1 MNSSLES
8 SIKYINTDILVIG
21 AGGAGIR
28 AAIEAKK
35 SGLSVFLLGKEVLG
49 CAHTGMAMGGMN
61 AAMVAPATPEFHA
74 QITIEGG
81 YFINNYKMV
90 KVFAE
95 EMPARVHDLEDYGVI
110 FDRIES
116 GEFYTW
122 AGPKQKYP
130 LNVCIGDYTGRE
142 MMQAMVD
149 EARKLKIKYSDE
161 FFISRLLVKN
171 NIIVG
176 AFGVD
181 LKTSGFVLFQAKSII
196 LATGG
201 AGRMYEVTT
210 NANSNTGDGYAMA
223 LDAGCELIDME
234 MVQFHPTGMA
244 SPPSSRGVLI
254 TEKTRAHGGLLRN
267 RKGERFMSKYY
278 PKEMEVAKR
287 DEVSRSIFQE
297 VATGLGTENNSVYL
311 HVDHW
316 TKEKILEIIPDVYEQ
331 YKNVGI
337 DISKEPMEIYP
348 SMHHMMGGVK
358 IDEWCN
364 TTIKGLFAAG
374 EVTRNVHGANRLGGN
389 SIAEGQVFG
398 RRSGIAANRYIKTLT
413 STLPNPNEE
422 EIKEEINKINTFLK
436 KNKGI
441 PPHDIEDKLK
451 KTMWNNVGIFRDEEK
466 LLEAKADVAHLMK
479 QIKKMRVRATIKE
492 RNRDL
497 QDCLEVVNMLKTAET
512 VIDAALIRKESRG
525 AHSRTDY
532 PQMLEEWRKN
542 IVVRKENGKIITKI
556 VPVVE

>member
-1 MNSSLES
+1 MNYKI
-8 SIKYINTDILVIG
+8 IKTDILVIG

-35 SGLSVFLLGKEVLG
+35 SGLEVFLLGKEVLG

-61 AAMVAPATPEFHA
+61 AAMVKPATPEFHA

-95 EMPARVHDLEDYGVI
+95 EMPARIYDLESYGVI
-110 FDRIES
+110 YDRLDN

-130 LNVCIGDYTGRE
+130 LNVCVGDYTGRE
-142 MMQAMVD
+142 MMQGLVD
-149 EARKLKIKYSDE
+149 EARKLKIKYTDE
-161 FFISRLLVKN
+161 FFVSKLLTVKGQV
-171 NIIVG
+171 VG
-176 AFGVD
+176 AIGINIRNAQTVI
-181 LKTSGFVLFQAKSII
+181 FQAKSVI
-196 LATGG
+196 LASGG
-201 AGRMYEVTT
+201 AGRMYKVTT
-210 NANSNTGDGYAMA
+210 NAMSNTGDGYAMA
-223 LDAGCELIDME
+223 LNAGAELIDME

-244 SPPSSRGVLI
+244 NTPSTLGVLV
-254 TEKTRAHGGLLRN
+254 TEKTRAHGGILRN

-278 PKEMEVAKR
+278 PKEMELAKR
-287 DEVSRSIFQE
+287 DEVSRSIYTE
-297 VATGLGTENNSVYL
+297 VAAGLGTKNGSVYL

-331 YKNVGI
+331 YKNTGV

-358 IDEWCN
+358 INEWGE
-364 TTIKGLFAAG
+364 TIVPGLYATG
-374 EVTRNVHGANRLGGN
+374 EVAGGVHGANRLGGN

-398 RRSGIAANRYIKTLT
+398 RRAGIAATKFSKKIKY
-413 STLPNPNEE
+413 SQLP
-422 EIKEEINKINTFLK
+422 KEEIEKERSRIFSFINRK
-436 KNKGI
+436 SGVI
-441 PPHDIEDKLK
+441 PHVVEDKLK
-451 KTMWNNVGIFRDEEK
+451 QIMWDKVGIFRDEK
-466 LLEAKADVAHLMK
+466 RLVEAKKAVAKLK
-479 QIKKMRVRATIKE
+479 IEAKKMKTRTTLKE

-497 QDCLEVVNMLKTAET
+497 QDCLEIENMLVTAES
-512 VIDAALIRKESRG
+512 VIDAAILRKESRG

-532 PQMLEEWRKN
+532 PKTLDEWRKN
-542 IVVRKENGKIITKI
+542 IVVKNKNGKIVTEVISVI
-556 VPVVE
+556 E